1 MALLDDLL
9 LGFDEALEWPLDDDL
24 DEDPAA
30 RAAGSDAWAPCAR
43 GW

>member
-24 DEDPAA
+24 DGEDL
-30 RAAGSDAWAPCAR
+30 AAGGDAWAPCAR
-43 GW
+43 GR